1 MFKNQIA
8 KMQGKLKPKTRPG
21 QNRAPEWKNKNRRN
35 VAKRQKNKIQQLG
48 SIQIPTSCFQERRL
62 RETKELAPSPL
73 CSCSCSQL
81 AARKLPALQCPTP
94 ADFSHDVK
102 KGQKAQSDQWV
113 RLTSCTQQQQAH
125 AWLISQ
131 VGRIGSIAT
140 AQGSSCPPT
149 AALHQAHSGGGTR
162 CSTRKPYTSFLPG
175 LPAFSGGTPLSC
187 VSGDFQIGLLSGR
200 KTPYYKMLEHI
211 LSSQENSDFSEQMP
225 IRGV

>member
-48 SIQIPTSCFQERRL
+48 SIQIPTLCFQERRL

-81 AARKLPALQCPTP
+81 AARKLPALQCPMP

-102 KGQKAQSDQWV
+102 KGQKAQNDQWV
-113 RLTSCTQQQQAH
+113 HLTSCTQQQQAH

-162 CSTRKPYTSFLPG
+162 CSTRKPSILLPPRASCFLWRDTTE
-175 LPAFSGGTPLSC
+175 LCF
-187 VSGDFQIGLLSGR
+187 R
-200 KTPYYKMLEHI
+200 
-211 LSSQENSDFSEQMP
+211 
-225 IRGV
+225 